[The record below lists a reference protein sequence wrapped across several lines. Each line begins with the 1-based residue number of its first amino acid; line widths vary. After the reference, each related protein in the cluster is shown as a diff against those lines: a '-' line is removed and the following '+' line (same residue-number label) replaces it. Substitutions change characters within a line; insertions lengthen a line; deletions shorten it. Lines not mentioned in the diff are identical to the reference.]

1 MNINIY
7 VTIIL
12 LAKHFYFHNIFC
24 FLNITLHDMLNPK
37 LYSAVYFPKK
47 KKSKIIRSGIVRIL
61 IWS

>member
-47 KKSKIIRSGIVRIL
+47 KKNTKL
-61 IWS
+61 

>member
-12 LAKHFYFHNIFC
+12 LAKHIYFHNIFC